1 MPNYIPIMGT
11 PDAAGGYLIRPEY
24 GQVLVDAV
32 AAESALGQFV
42 SVERTKTRKRKYTR
56 LVGRPT
62 ASFVGEGAD
71 IPATG
76 AEFGEIEVN
85 VKKIGTTILYTEEE
99 LEDAEEDPQ
108 ALVNS
113 QVETA
118 FAQLIDAHALGM
130 GAGVPLTTQFDNSFN
145 AGVKSKRIELGTAGD
160 AWPTAV
166 SDAMGYIED
175 NGGTPNGVIAA
186 TDLRKYLRDQRR
198 ETEKTEPA
206 LTDGFSKA
214 TPDTYDLPHG
224 YTTNLDGFP
233 AGEVGAGEAKQGKVV
248 AVVGDFTHAKYILRQ
263 DIRIKLADQAT
274 VNVGGTDHRTW
285 QQDKIAI
292 KWTMR
297 VGFNVHQVDGLF
309 AVILNKS

>member
-24 GQVLVDAV
+24 GKVLVDAV
-32 AAESALGQFV
+32 AQESALGKFV
-42 SVERTKTRKRKYTR
+42 DVERTNTRKRKYTR
-56 LVGRPT
+56 MVGRPT

-113 QVETA
+113 QVESA
-118 FAQLIDAHALGM
+118 FAALIDAHALGM

-145 AGVKSKRIELGTAGD
+145 AGIATKRIELGAAGD
-160 AWPTAV
+160 AWPKAV
-166 SDAMGYIED
+166 SEAMGYVEG
-175 NGGTPNGVIAA
+175 NGGTPNGIIAA
-186 TDLRKYLRDQRR
+186 TDLKQVIRDAR
-198 ETEKTEPA
+198 TASDATAPA
-206 LTDGFSKA
+206 LTDGFSREQ
-214 TPDTYDLPHG
+214 DNTYTLPHG
-224 YTTNLDGFP
+224 YSTNLDGFP
-233 AGEVGAGEAKQGKVV
+233 AGKVGAGEGQPKVV
-248 AVVGDFTHAKYILRQ
+248 AIVGDFTHAKYILRQ

-285 QQDKIAI
+285 QQDKVAI

-297 VGFNVHQVDGLF
+297 VGFNVHQIDGLF
-309 AVILNKS
+309 AAIENGA

>member
-24 GQVLVDAV
+24 GKVLVDAV
-32 AAESALGQFV
+32 AQESAVGQFV
-42 SVERTKTRKRKYTR
+42 NFERTKTRKKKYTR

-76 AEFGEIEVN
+76 AEFGEIDVN

-113 QVETA
+113 EVEAA
-118 FAQLIDAHALGM
+118 FAQLIDAHILGM
-130 GAGVPLTTQFDNSFN
+130 AAGVPITTQFDDSFN
-145 AGVKSKRIELGTAGD
+145 AGIETSRIELGAGGD
-160 AWPTAV
+160 AWPAAV
-166 SDAMGYIED
+166 SAAMGYIEG
-175 NGGTPNGVIAA
+175 NGGIPTGVIAA
-186 TDLRKYLRDQRR
+186 QDLRQYLRDARR
-198 ETEKTEPA
+198 ESDATEPA
-206 LTDGFSKA
+206 LTDGFARERK
-214 TPDTYDLPHG
+214 DTYELPHA

-233 AGEVGAGEAKQGKVV
+233 AGEVGEGEAKQAKVV
-248 AVVGDFTHAKYILRQ
+248 AVVGDFKHALGIMRQ
-263 DIRIKLADQAT
+263 DIRFKIADQAT

-285 QQDKIAI
+285 QQDKIAV

-297 VGFNVHQVDGLF
+297 VGFNAHQINQLF
-309 AVILNKS
+309 AAIVNKT